1 MINFFNFFNILQ
13 ENKQKKIYKGKN
25 LFGTLKE
32 MNITSIEK
40 KNIAKTDKKLN
51 VMETNKMKNT
61 KNINIKKIEPKKLGM
76 KNLMGS
82 INPMMKNNRIQS
94 NTISLAEKLSDI
106 SEKLEKYEN
115 LINKFGKEF
124 E

>member
-25 LFGTLKE
+25 LFGNLKE

-51 VMETNKMKNT
+51 MVDTNKMKNT

>member
-13 ENKQKKIYKGKN
+13 EKKQKKIYKGKN
-25 LFGTLKE
+25 IFGNLKE

-40 KNIAKTDKKLN
+40 KNIAKSDKKLN
-51 VMETNKMKNT
+51 MVDTNKMKNT
-61 KNINIKKIEPKKLGM
+61 KNINIRKIEPKKLGM

>member
-25 LFGTLKE
+25 LFGNLKE

-40 KNIAKTDKKLN
+40 KNVAKTDKKLN
-51 VMETNKMKNT
+51 MVDTNKMKNT

>member
-13 ENKQKKIYKGKN
+13 ENKQKKIYKIKN
-25 LFGTLKE
+25 LFGNLKE

-51 VMETNKMKNT
+51 MVDTNKMKNT

>member
-1 MINFFNFFNILQ
+1 MINFFNFFIILQ

-25 LFGTLKE
+25 LFGNLKE

-51 VMETNKMKNT
+51 MVDTNKMKNT

>member
-13 ENKQKKIYKGKN
+13 EKKQKKIYKGKN
-25 LFGTLKE
+25 LFGNLKE

-51 VMETNKMKNT
+51 MVDTNKMKYT
-61 KNINIKKIEPKKLGM
+61 KNINIKKLEPKKLGM

>member
-1 MINFFNFFNILQ
+1 MINFINFFNILQ

-25 LFGTLKE
+25 LFGNLKE

>member
-25 LFGTLKE
+25 LFGNQKE

-51 VMETNKMKNT
+51 MVDTNKMKNT

>member
-1 MINFFNFFNILQ
+1 MINFFNFFIILQ

-25 LFGTLKE
+25 LFGNLKE

-51 VMETNKMKNT
+51 MVDTNKMKNT
-61 KNINIKKIEPKKLGM
+61 KNINIKKIEPKKLGL

>member
-25 LFGTLKE
+25 LFGNLKE

-51 VMETNKMKNT
+51 MVDTNKMKNT
-61 KNINIKKIEPKKLGM
+61 KNINIRKIEPKKLGM

>member
-25 LFGTLKE
+25 LFGNLKE

-51 VMETNKMKNT
+51 MMETNKMKNT
-61 KNINIKKIEPKKLGM
+61 KNINIRKIEPKKLGM

-82 INPMMKNNRIQS
+82 INPMMKNNLIQS

>member
-25 LFGTLKE
+25 LFGNLKE

-51 VMETNKMKNT
+51 MVDTNKMKYT
-61 KNINIKKIEPKKLGM
+61 KNINIKKLEPKKLGM

>member
-1 MINFFNFFNILQ
+1 
-13 ENKQKKIYKGKN
+13 
-25 LFGTLKE
+25 

-40 KNIAKTDKKLN
+40 KSIAKTDKKLN
-51 VMETNKMKNT
+51 MMETNKMKNT

-115 LINKFGKEF
+115 LINQFGKEF